1 MSEQDTT
8 QETEAVET
16 VEDEQN
22 PTQEAEES
30 PEDDRNDA
38 WDPERARRKIA
49 KVNSENRTLRE
60 RATKAEQKASS
71 VDDLTAA
78 NLRLEVGYELGLPLA
93 IAKRLQGSTREEM
106 LADAEALVDL
116 VSPARRAPSSTRPA
130 ERVRGGGEP
139 DEAPEPDLS
148 KIAADIPRR

>member
-1 MSEQDTT
+1 MSEQDDM
-8 QETEAVET
+8 QDVET
-16 VEDEQN
+16 DEVADEQN
-22 PTQEAEES
+22 PAQEVEES
-30 PEDDRNDA
+30 PEDDRDEA

-60 RATKAEQKASS
+60 RATKAASS
-71 VDDLTAA
+71 VDELSAA

-106 LADAEALVDL
+106 LTDAETLVDL
-116 VSPARRAPSSTRPA
+116 VAGKRPPATQRPA
-130 ERVRGGGEP
+130 ERLRGGGEP

>member
-1 MSEQDTT
+1 MSETDTM
-8 QETEAVET
+8 QEAETPEVE
-16 VEDEQN
+16 EEQN
-22 PTQEAEES
+22 PAPEAEES
-30 PEDDRNDA
+30 QEDDRSDA

-106 LADAEALVDL
+106 LADAEALVEL
-116 VSPARRAPSSTRPA
+116 VSPAKRPPSTTRPA
-130 ERVRGGGEP
+130 ERLRGGGEP
-139 DEAPEPDLS
+139 DEAPEPDLH

>member
-1 MSEQDTT
+1 MSETDTM
-8 QETEAVET
+8 QEAETLEVE
-16 VEDEQN
+16 EEQN
-22 PTQEAEES
+22 PAPEAEES
-30 PEDDRNDA
+30 QEDDRSDA

-106 LADAEALVDL
+106 LADAETLVEL
-116 VSPARRAPSSTRPA
+116 VSPAKRPPSTTRPA
-130 ERVRGGGEP
+130 ERLRGGGEP
-139 DEAPEPDLS
+139 DEAPEPDLH